1 MSPAPVWRH
10 PLWIG
15 ALTAAGLVAGL
26 VSDGWGDAL
35 AAVGL
40 GVPAAIALVFGLRRT
55 RRDGRSPFPHPS
67 KEK

>member
-1 MSPAPVWRH
+1 MSPWRIWRH

-15 ALTAAGLVAGL
+15 ALTAVGLVAGL

-40 GVPAAIALVFGLRRT
+40 GVPAATALFFGLRRSRGEGASLQPLPT
-55 RRDGRSPFPHPS
+55 Q
-67 KEK
+67 EK